1 VSDPVI
7 ILGAG
12 PAGLACAYRILK
24 ASQKK
29 VIIIDR
35 APVVGGIGASFTWKS
50 HTLDIGPHAFH
61 TRGGEPE
68 TLIRSLFEKEPK
80 KLIEGSKKVS
90 VYLKDKRFKYPL
102 QVSEALLKFNP
113 LLSIRIF
120 AEFFLTSLFHAIVSI
135 PIENFEN
142 WGRKRFGATL
152 FRMSFGDYTEKVWKT
167 KAEKISEKFASEKIQ
182 GFKFINLIFKLLRI
196 GGQITEP
203 YYQTWLYHRQGSGF
217 LYHRL
222 AEEIRDLGGE
232 IKLNANIVSIKQQQ
246 NQIISLNYQNGEQR
260 FELPCSWLVNTIPL
274 PKFIELLGNHVPFTA
289 RYNARKLRYI
299 SLMIVYLEF
308 NLKQV
313 MEDHWLY
320 LLENKFLFNR
330 ITEQKNLSHDTIEP
344 GKTVLSLEM
353 TCREG
358 DEFWRMSDEELFALA
373 KDDCRNIGFIREH
386 LHSLSDY
393 HVKRIPNVYEI
404 YYKSFD
410 RSAEPT
416 LAYLKEI
423 KNVCTTGRRGLF
435 LQGDMH
441 QSIEMGLNMGNILV
455 QDPPEPQQIHDF
467 YGKYVMYLDA
477 Y

>member
-1 VSDPVI
+1 MSDPVI

-12 PAGLACAYRILK
+12 PAGLACAYGILK
-24 ASQKK
+24 ASRKK
-29 VIIIDR
+29 VIILDK
-35 APVVGGIGASFTWKS
+35 APVVGGIGASFTWNK

-68 TLIRSLFEKEPK
+68 KLIRSLFEEEPK
-80 KLIEGSKKVS
+80 NLIQGTKNVS

-102 QVSEALLKFNP
+102 KISEALLKFNP
-113 LLSIRIF
+113 LLSVRII
-120 AEFFLTSLFHAIVSI
+120 AEFFLTSVFHAIVSI

-152 FRMSFGDYTEKVWKT
+152 FRLSFGDYTEKVWKT

-182 GFKFINLIFKLLRI
+182 GFKFVNLIFKLFRI

-203 YYQTWLYHRQGSGF
+203 YYQNWLYHRQGSGF
-217 LYHRL
+217 LYNRL
-222 AEEIRDLGGE
+222 AEKIRDLGGE
-232 IKLNANIVSIKQQQ
+232 IKLNANIVSIKQKQ
-246 NQIISLNYQNGEQR
+246 NQIISLTYQTEKQH

-274 PKFIELLGNHVPFTA
+274 PKFINLLGDHVPFSA

-308 NLKQV
+308 NVKQV

-344 GKTVLSLEM
+344 GKTVLSLEI

-373 KDDCRNIGFIREH
+373 KNDCRNIRFIREH

-410 RSAEPT
+410 RSAEPA
-416 LAYLKEI
+416 LAYLEEI
-423 KNVCTTGRRGLF
+423 QNVCMTGRRGLF

-441 QSIEMGLNMGNILV
+441 QSIEMGLNMGSILA
-455 QDPPEPQQIHDF
+455 QDTPELQQLAEF
-467 YGKYVMYLDA
+467 YRKYLKYFDVY
-477 Y
+477 